1 MAELETEHSDQIVSI
16 KSQHQSD
23 IDASSS
29 LANLGD
35 NDDLRKMTLDVQVLD
50 LISIIYSAGSDL

>member
-1 MAELETEHSDQIVSI
+1 MTELETEHSDQITSI

-35 NDDLRKMTLDVQVLD
+35 NDDLKQMTLDIQVQ
-50 LISIIYSAGSDL
+50 IFINIIYSAESDL